1 MDDSVA
7 KEVFDALE
15 DAETTL
21 TRLTFDPDRNLR
33 IKAAQCAKIADKYGG
48 ASVVAVGVLHIQ
60 VADLVNNRVTFDLV
74 EPLFNDE
81 IKGERTIKGCWL
93 ATDGVVSTVQASNC
107 FYLQYLAVVDR
118 STKQVL
124 ALHNAV

>member
-1 MDDSVA
+1 MNDEA

-15 DAETTL
+15 DAETAI
-21 TRLTFDPDRNLR
+21 TRLTFDLDRNLK

-48 ASVVAVGVLHIQ
+48 PTKTAVGVLHIQ
-60 VADLVNNRVTFDLV
+60 VADLVNLRVTFDLT
-74 EPLFNDE
+74 EPIFNE
-81 IKGERTIKGCWL
+81 EFRGERTIKGCWL